1 MARKGENIYKR
12 KDGRWEGRYLKRTPD
27 GKTRYGY
34 VYAPTYRDVKARLQ
48 KAAVLWET
56 NPPRDKDD
64 VMSLAAMSRRW
75 EETLSGQVKES
86 TFVKYHLIITNHLLP
101 ALGEVCVEDM
111 THELIEGFSIQ
122 LLRGERKNGRPLSP
136 RTVSDILCVL
146 RSILRF
152 ARRNGAI
159 IPCDGSSVRIRRP
172 AVEIR
177 VLSRSEQ
184 ETLCR
189 YLYSHLA
196 EKRLQKSLRNAGI
209 LLSLFAGLR
218 VGEICALRWEDIS
231 LKDRLIHVRHT
242 MQRIQNLEPEGPRS
256 HVVITAPKSITSART
271 IPLPED
277 LAKMIENLP
286 GEHRGFFLTGR
297 EDVYAEPRVMQYHFH
312 RTLERCG
319 VADANYHAL
328 RHTFATRCVELGF
341 DVKCLSELLGHS
353 TVSMTMDRYVH
364 PSLDHKREH
373 MQRLSE
379 LLSRLEK
386 PTAILTAKTGENA
399 RKTEYYLTSGVRL

>member
-1 MARKGENIYKR
+1 MSRKGENIYKR

-27 GKTRYGY
+27 GKSRYGY
-34 VYAPTYRDVKARLQ
+34 VYATTYREAKAKLQ
-48 KAAVLWET
+48 KAAALWEL
-56 NPPRDKDD
+56 NPPKCKDD
-64 VMSLAAMSRRW
+64 ALSLAAVSRRW
-75 EETLSGQVKES
+75 EENIGQQVKES
-86 TFVKYHLIITNHLLP
+86 TFVKYHVIIENHLLP
-101 ALGEVCVEDM
+101 ALGKVNVEDM
-111 THELIEGFSIQ
+111 THELIEDFSIR
-122 LLRGERKNGRPLSP
+122 LMRGEGKNGRPLAP

-152 ARRNGAI
+152 ARRSGAI

-177 VLSRSEQ
+177 VLTRHEQ
-184 ETLCR
+184 EILCA
-189 YLYSHLA
+189 YLYNNISP
-196 EKRLQKSLRNAGI
+196 RNIGI

-218 VGEICALRWEDIS
+218 VGEICALRWEDIA
-231 LKDRLIHVRHT
+231 LGERLLYVRHT
-242 MQRIQNLEPEGPRS
+242 MQRIQNLEPEGPRTR
-256 HVVITAPKSITSART
+256 VVITDPKSITSSRM

-277 LAKMIENLP
+277 LAHLIETLP

-297 EDVYAEPRVMQYHFH
+297 EDRYDEPRVMQYHFC
-312 RTLERCG
+312 RAMERCG
-319 VADANYHAL
+319 LPYANYHAL

-373 MQRLSE
+373 MQRLS
-379 LLSRLEK
+379 RLM
-386 PTAILTAKTGENA
+386 PML
-399 RKTEYYLTSGVRL
+399 

>member
-1 MARKGENIYKR
+1 MSRKGENIYKR

-27 GKTRYGY
+27 GKSRYGY
-34 VYAPTYRDVKARLQ
+34 VYATTYREAKAKLQ
-48 KAAVLWET
+48 KAAALWEL
-56 NPPRDKDD
+56 NPPKCKDD
-64 VMSLAAMSRRW
+64 ALSLAAVSRRW
-75 EETLSGQVKES
+75 EENIGHQVKES
-86 TFVKYHLIITNHLLP
+86 TFVKYHVIIENHLLP
-101 ALGEVCVEDM
+101 ALGKVNVEDM
-111 THELIEGFSIQ
+111 THELIEDFSIR
-122 LLRGERKNGRPLSP
+122 LMRGEGKNGRPLAP

-152 ARRNGAI
+152 ARRSGAI

-177 VLSRSEQ
+177 VLTRHEQ
-184 ETLCR
+184 EILCA
-189 YLYSHLA
+189 YLYNNISP
-196 EKRLQKSLRNAGI
+196 RNIGI

-218 VGEICALRWEDIS
+218 VGEICALRWEDIA
-231 LKDRLIHVRHT
+231 LGERLLYVRHT
-242 MQRIQNLEPEGPRS
+242 MQRIQNLEPEGPRTR
-256 HVVITAPKSITSART
+256 VVITDPKSITSSRM

-277 LAKMIENLP
+277 LAHLIETLP

-297 EDVYAEPRVMQYHFH
+297 EDRYAEPRVMQYHFC
-312 RTLERCG
+312 RAMERCSLPY
-319 VADANYHAL
+319 ANYHAL

-373 MQRLSE
+373 MQRLS
-379 LLSRLEK
+379 RLM
-386 PTAILTAKTGENA
+386 PML
-399 RKTEYYLTSGVRL
+399 